1 MDILSS
7 LGHVN
12 WLSVLV
18 AAVGAFA
25 IGSLWYS
32 PVLFSKIWQKEIN
45 LPDDKLKSANMP
57 LIFGVAFVLEFI
69 AAVVLDMFIGP
80 GGTLASGIKLGALVS
95 IGWVATSIGT
105 NYLFGQRSF
114 KLFAIDAGYFVVF
127 FIAMGAILG
136 AW

>member
-1 MDILSS
+1 MNILTTI
-7 LGHVN
+7 GHVN

-18 AAVGAFA
+18 AAVTAFA

-45 LPDDKLKSANMP
+45 LTNDDLKGANMP
-57 LIFGVAFVLEFI
+57 LIFGTSFVLEFI

-80 GGTLASGIKLGALVS
+80 EGTLASGITMGILVS
-95 IGWVATSIGT
+95 LGWVATSIGT
-105 NYLFGQRSF
+105 NYLFGRKSF

-127 FIAMGAILG
+127 FTAMGAILG